1 MENWFSKIAG
11 SLKGI
16 LFGVVLFVVSIG
28 LLYWNEGR
36 VDFSNIAEKAV
47 NINATQQN
55 TESQNELVS
64 VSEALKTDAL
74 LGDTYLQPANY
85 IAISRKVEVYAWT
98 ETSET
103 KSKKTNGEN
112 YVDAEGKNDTASE
125 KTYIYKKEWT
135 SNPKES
141 SSFHFPAEHKNVPK
155 PIENEMKHVDKAMIG
170 IYEVDVAKANLPAFK
185 EVTLNDANIILA
197 KGVLTEDEEG
207 EIAAYYADFEDIAP
221 SLEGNY
227 IFKGFGAIDA
237 PEVGDVRISYLAL
250 PADQNVTVFGQL
262 SGTKITPYIGDKNSK
277 LYRVFDGTR
286 EESLSQMSNEHTQS
300 TWGLRALG
308 FILMWVSL
316 GMLLGPLSA
325 LLDFIPLVGD
335 LSKSVIGI
343 ATFIVAGIISTLVIL
358 ISMILHN
365 IILLIAIVI
374 AIAGGILFFLKKKG
388 EAKTTHPGEPTK
400 SKQKTTK

>member
-16 LFGVVLFVVSIG
+16 LIGVVLFVVSIG

-47 NINATQQN
+47 TINATEQN
-55 TESQNELVS
+55 TEAQNELVS
-64 VSEALKTDAL
+64 VSGTLKTENL

-98 ETSET
+98 ETSES
-103 KSKKTNGEN
+103 KSKTTNGEN
-112 YVDAEGKNDTASE
+112 YVDAEGENDTAAE

-141 SSFHFPAEHKNVPK
+141 SSFHFPAEHQNVGK
-155 PIENEMKHVDKAMIG
+155 PIENEMKHVDNATVG

-185 EVTLNDANIILA
+185 DVTLNDANTILDE
-197 KGVLTEDEEG
+197 GVLTEDEDDEG
-207 EIAAYYADFEDIAP
+207 ESTAYYADFEDIAP

-227 IFKGFGAIDA
+227 IFKGFGTIDA
-237 PEVGDVRISYLAL
+237 PEIGDIRISYSAL
-250 PADQNVTVFGQL
+250 SAHQDVTVFGQL
-262 SGTKITPYIGDKNSK
+262 NGTKITPYIGDKNSK
-277 LYRVFDGTR
+277 LYRVFNGTR
-286 EESLSQMSNEHTQS
+286 DESLSQMSSEHTQS

-343 ATFIVAGIISTLVIL
+343 ATFIVAGILSTLVVL

-365 IILLIAIVI
+365 IFAIIAVVI
-374 AIAGGILFFLKKKG
+374 IIIGGILFFLKQK
-388 EAKTTHPGEPTK
+388 EAK
-400 SKQKTTK
+400 